1 MAQEEAPSWTSIRR
15 TIVAVYCLFHASSR
29 NPSRIKLVVK
39 DPSPPRLCEKWTNA
53 LISRLDASR
62 NVRIASLGRR
72 RGIGGEPRDPRRG
85 RSFSRTFRYP
95 WNEKRSELWN
105 LSSPFQVN
113 DPGIRNIR
121 PKLDR
126 SENLSRRPR
135 FEKKKKKTVKSK
147 LFESLLSSPSVDVDL
162 AIDRSIV
169 WRREINKLGS
179 GTDRGT
185 TRARR
190 CLLVLHTRAL
200 ARMQK
205 SVARKTRRRKQ
216 VPAGSRRARSSSRV
230 FPYRWSREMGSRWR
244 MTAVVVNVESTRTST
259 ERREEMAERES
270 HGWRVGFSRS
280 RMLTRPRQKL
290 QAWRVITTPR
300 QPPTSRPT

>member
-1 MAQEEAPSWTSIRR
+1 M
-15 TIVAVYCLFHASSR
+15 
-29 NPSRIKLVVK
+29 
-39 DPSPPRLCEKWTNA
+39 
-53 LISRLDASR
+53 
-62 NVRIASLGRR
+62 
-72 RGIGGEPRDPRRG
+72 
-85 RSFSRTFRYP
+85 
-95 WNEKRSELWN
+95 WN

-135 FEKKKKKTVKSK
+135 FEKKKKTVKSK
-147 LFESLLSSPSVDVDL
+147 LFVSLLSSPPVDVDL

-216 VPAGSRRARSSSRV
+216 VPAGFRRARSSSRV